1 VLIEVADTGI
11 GIRPELL
18 PYIFDRFQQGS
29 SGMDRQHGGLGLGL
43 AIAKQLVELHE
54 GAISAVS
61 PGEGRGATFVV
72 RLPLKSETLSEAEPT
87 VADHLGSND
96 LEGVRILLIEDEPG
110 SREGTARLL
119 TTYGAEVQAVESA
132 AAAREAYMLRSPD
145 LIISDIGLGG
155 EDGYVLMRGIRELE
169 RSIGSARIPSLA
181 LTAFARKED
190 HRRAIEAG
198 FDAHLGKPV
207 DPHKL
212 LSQISVLTRRP

>member
-1 VLIEVADTGI
+1 
-11 GIRPELL
+11 
-18 PYIFDRFQQGS
+18 
-29 SGMDRQHGGLGLGL
+29 
-43 AIAKQLVELHE
+43 
-54 GAISAVS
+54 
-61 PGEGRGATFVV
+61 
-72 RLPLKSETLSEAEPT
+72 
-87 VADHLGSND
+87 
-96 LEGVRILLIEDEPG
+96 
-110 SREGTARLL
+110 
-119 TTYGAEVQAVESA
+119 
-132 AAAREAYMLRSPD
+132 MLRSPD